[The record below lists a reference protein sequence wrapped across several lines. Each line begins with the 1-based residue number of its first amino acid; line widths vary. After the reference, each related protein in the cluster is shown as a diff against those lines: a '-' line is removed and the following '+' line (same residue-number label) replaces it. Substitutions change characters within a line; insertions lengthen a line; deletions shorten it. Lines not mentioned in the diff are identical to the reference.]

1 MSVLT
6 LELNTSVRADLDR
19 LQGAWT
25 TLAGLREARLL
36 IAGNR
41 FTFEFVGAD
50 IYMGTFEVSAGQ
62 MNMHIDEGPA
72 EYAGQL
78 ALCIYQ
84 LDGGILRW
92 CPSRPGSNRR
102 LNSFPSVDDHR
113 YLSLVFRQAR
123 RFSRARHNNEVAGS
137 A

>member
-6 LELNTSVRADLDR
+6 VEANGTTRSDLDH
-19 LQGAWT
+19 LQGVWT
-25 TLAGLREARLL
+25 TVAGLREARLL

-41 FTFEFVGAD
+41 FTFEFVDGEVF
-50 IYMGTFEVSAGQ
+50 MGRFDLGSGH
-62 MNMHIDEGPA
+62 MDMHIDEGPPDF
-72 EYAGQL
+72 AGQL
-78 ALCIYQ
+78 ALCIYH

-123 RFSRARHNNEVAGS
+123 RAARSRHG
-137 A
+137 